1 MGKRGQMPPTHSP
14 YFKKKREKIMEIT
27 KEKLTEIR
35 KREREIG
42 ELNGKLDFLV
52 KQLETCPKEPTTDEL
67 QKALWRQK
75 HDTKSLLKTCV
86 DDVKGA
92 LELMEEQ
99 DVDPATPEGY
109 LEWTARNLVKKL
121 LKMELAD

>member
-1 MGKRGQMPPTHSP
+1 
-14 YFKKKREKIMEIT
+14 MEIS

-42 ELNGKLDFLV
+42 ELKGKLDFLI
-52 KQLETCPKEPTTDEL
+52 KQLEMDTKDPTTEEL
-67 QKALWRQK
+67 QKSLWRQK
-75 HDTKSLLKTCV
+75 HYTKSLLKPYV

-92 LELMEEQ
+92 LGLVEEKDFYQ
-99 DVDPATPEGY
+99 ETPEGY
-109 LEWTARNLVKKL
+109 LEWTTRNLVKKL

>member
-1 MGKRGQMPPTHSP
+1 
-14 YFKKKREKIMEIT
+14 MEISR
-27 KEKLTEIR
+27 EKLTEIR

-52 KQLETCPKEPTTDEL
+52 KQLETCNKYPTTDEL
-67 QKALWRQK
+67 NKALWRQK
-75 HDTKSLLKTCV
+75 HDTKSILKPYV
-86 DDVKGA
+86 DSVKDA

-99 DVDPATPEGY
+99 DVDPLKPEGY

>member
-1 MGKRGQMPPTHSP
+1 
-14 YFKKKREKIMEIT
+14 MEISR
-27 KEKLTEIR
+27 ENLTEIR

-42 ELNGKLDFLV
+42 ELKGKLDFLI
-52 KQLETCPKEPTTDEL
+52 KQMDIKDPTADEL
-67 QKALWRQK
+67 NKALWRQK
-75 HDTKSLLKTCV
+75 HETKSLLKTYV

-99 DVDPATPEGY
+99 DVDPTTPEGY

>member
-1 MGKRGQMPPTHSP
+1 
-14 YFKKKREKIMEIT
+14 MEIS

-42 ELNGKLDFLV
+42 ELMGKIDCLV
-52 KQLETCPKEPTTDEL
+52 EQLTCTKNPTTDEL
-67 QKALWRQK
+67 NKALWRQR
-75 HDTKSLLKTCV
+75 HSTKSILKTYV

-92 LELMEEQ
+92 LELMEEK
-99 DVDPATPEGY
+99 DVDPSTPEGY
-109 LEWTARNLVKKL
+109 LEWTSRNLVKKL

>member
-1 MGKRGQMPPTHSP
+1 
-14 YFKKKREKIMEIT
+14 MEIS

-42 ELNGKLDFLV
+42 EMQGKLDYLV
-52 KQLETCPKEPTTDEL
+52 KQLTCTKDPTTDEL
-67 QKALWRQK
+67 NKALWRQR
-75 HDTKSLLKTCV
+75 HSTKSILKTYV

-92 LELMEEQ
+92 LELMEEK

-109 LEWTARNLVKKL
+109 LEWTSRNLVKKL

>member
-1 MGKRGQMPPTHSP
+1 
-14 YFKKKREKIMEIT
+14 MEIS

-42 ELNGKLDFLV
+42 ELQGKMDFLV
-52 KQLETCPKEPTTDEL
+52 KQLEMDTKEPAAEEL
-67 QKALWRQK
+67 QKALLRHK
-75 HDTKSLLKTCV
+75 HNARALLKSYV

-92 LELMEEQ
+92 LELMEEK
-99 DVDPATPEGY
+99 DINPETPEGY

-121 LKMELAD
+121 VKMELAD

>member
-1 MGKRGQMPPTHSP
+1 
-14 YFKKKREKIMEIT
+14 MEIT

-42 ELNGKLDFLV
+42 ELKGKLDFLV
-52 KQLETCPKEPTTDEL
+52 KQLEVGKDPTADEL

-75 HDTKSLLKTCV
+75 HDTKSLLKTYV

-92 LELMEEQ
+92 LELVEGQ
-99 DVDPATPEGY
+99 DFDPETPEGY

-121 LKMELAD
+121 LKMDLAD

>member
-1 MGKRGQMPPTHSP
+1 MGSSRQKRG
-14 YFKKKREKIMEIT
+14 KIMEIT

-42 ELNGKLDFLV
+42 ELKGKLDFLV
-52 KQLETCPKEPTTDEL
+52 KQLETCHKDPTTDEL
-67 QKALWRQK
+67 QKALWRQR
-75 HDTKSLLKTCV
+75 HDTKSLLKTYV

-92 LELMEEQ
+92 LELMEEK
-99 DVDPATPEGY
+99 DVDPETPEGY
-109 LEWTARNLVKKL
+109 LEWTSRNLVKKL

>member
-1 MGKRGQMPPTHSP
+1 
-14 YFKKKREKIMEIT
+14 MEISR
-27 KEKLTEIR
+27 EKLTEIR

-42 ELNGKLDFLV
+42 ELNGKLDFLI
-52 KQLETCPKEPTTDEL
+52 KQLEVDTKGPTADEL
-67 QKALWRQK
+67 QKALFRQK
-75 HDTKSLLKTCV
+75 RDTKSLLKPYV

-99 DVDPATPEGY
+99 DVDPTTPEGY

>member
-1 MGKRGQMPPTHSP
+1 
-14 YFKKKREKIMEIT
+14 MEIT

-42 ELNGKLDFLV
+42 ELNGKLDFLI
-52 KQLETCPKEPTTDEL
+52 KQLETDTKDPTADEL

-75 HDTKSLLKTCV
+75 HETKSLLKIYV
-86 DDVKGA
+86 DDVNDA
-92 LELMEEQ
+92 LELMKEK
-99 DVDPATPEGY
+99 DFNPATTEGY
-109 LEWTARNLVKKL
+109 LEWAARNLVKKL

>member
-1 MGKRGQMPPTHSP
+1 
-14 YFKKKREKIMEIT
+14 MEISR
-27 KEKLTEIR
+27 EKLTEIR

-42 ELNGKLDFLV
+42 ELKGKLDFLV
-52 KQLETCPKEPTTDEL
+52 NQLETCTKDPTADEL
-67 QKALWRQK
+67 QKALFRQK
-75 HDTKSLLKTCV
+75 HDTKSLLKTYV

-92 LELMEEQ
+92 LELIERK

>member
-1 MGKRGQMPPTHSP
+1 
-14 YFKKKREKIMEIT
+14 MEIS

-52 KQLETCPKEPTTDEL
+52 EQLTCTKDPTTDEL
-67 QKALWRQK
+67 NKALWRQK
-75 HDTKSLLKTCV
+75 HDTKSLLKSYV

-92 LELMEEQ
+92 LELMEEK
-99 DVDPATPEGY
+99 DVNPETPEGY

>member
-1 MGKRGQMPPTHSP
+1 
-14 YFKKKREKIMEIT
+14 MEISR
-27 KEKLTEIR
+27 EKLTEIR

-42 ELNGKLDFLV
+42 ELNGKLDFLI
-52 KQLETCPKEPTTDEL
+52 KQLETTKDPTTDEL
-67 QKALWRQK
+67 NKALWRQK
-75 HDTKSLLKTCV
+75 HDAKSLLKTYV

>member
-1 MGKRGQMPPTHSP
+1 
-14 YFKKKREKIMEIT
+14 MEIS

-42 ELNGKLDFLV
+42 ELNGKLDCLI
-52 KQLETCPKEPTTDEL
+52 KQLMDTKDPTADEI
-67 QKALWRQK
+67 QKALFRQK
-75 HDTKSLLKTCV
+75 YNTKSLLKTYV

-99 DVDPATPEGY
+99 DVDPTTPEGY

>member
-1 MGKRGQMPPTHSP
+1 
-14 YFKKKREKIMEIT
+14 MEIT

-42 ELNGKLDFLV
+42 ELNGKLDFLI
-52 KQLETCPKEPTTDEL
+52 KQLETDTKEPTADEI
-67 QKALWRQK
+67 QKTIWRQRNN
-75 HDTKSLLKTCV
+75 TKALLKTYV

-92 LELMEEQ
+92 LELVEEE
-99 DVDPATPEGY
+99 DIDPATPEGY

-121 LKMELAD
+121 SKMELAD

>member
-1 MGKRGQMPPTHSP
+1 
-14 YFKKKREKIMEIT
+14 MEIT

-52 KQLETCPKEPTTDEL
+52 KQLETCPNTTDEL

-75 HDTKSLLKTCV
+75 HDTKSLLKTYV

-92 LELMEEQ
+92 LELMEEK

>member
-1 MGKRGQMPPTHSP
+1 
-14 YFKKKREKIMEIT
+14 MEIT

-42 ELNGKLDFLV
+42 ELNGKLDFLI
-52 KQLETCPKEPTTDEL
+52 KQLEKDPTTDEL
-67 QKALWRQK
+67 NKALWRQK
-75 HDTKSLLKTCV
+75 HNTKSLLKTYV

-92 LELMEEQ
+92 LELMEEK

>member
-1 MGKRGQMPPTHSP
+1 
-14 YFKKKREKIMEIT
+14 MEIT

-42 ELNGKLDFLV
+42 ELNGKLDFLI
-52 KQLETCPKEPTTDEL
+52 KQLEVDTKDPTADEL
-67 QKALWRQK
+67 QKALFRQK
-75 HDTKSLLKTCV
+75 RDTKSLLKSYV

-99 DVDPATPEGY
+99 DVDPTTPEGY

>member
-1 MGKRGQMPPTHSP
+1 
-14 YFKKKREKIMEIT
+14 MEISR
-27 KEKLTEIR
+27 EKLTEIR

-42 ELNGKLDFLV
+42 ELNGKLDFLI
-52 KQLETCPKEPTTDEL
+52 KQLETDTKDPTADEL

-75 HDTKSLLKTCV
+75 HDTKSLLKTYV

-92 LELMEEQ
+92 LELVEEK
-99 DVDPATPEGY
+99 DVDPTSPEGY

>member
-1 MGKRGQMPPTHSP
+1 
-14 YFKKKREKIMEIT
+14 MEIT

-42 ELNGKLDFLV
+42 ELNGKLDFLI
-52 KQLETCPKEPTTDEL
+52 KQLEMDTKDPTADEL

-75 HDTKSLLKTCV
+75 HDTKSILKSYV

-92 LELMEEQ
+92 LELMEEK
-99 DVDPATPEGY
+99 DVDAATPEGY

>member
-1 MGKRGQMPPTHSP
+1 MGSSHQKRG
-14 YFKKKREKIMEIT
+14 KIMEIS

-42 ELNGKLDFLV
+42 ELKGKLDFLV

-75 HDTKSLLKTCV
+75 HDTKSLLKTYV

>member
-1 MGKRGQMPPTHSP
+1 
-14 YFKKKREKIMEIT
+14 MEIS

-42 ELNGKLDFLV
+42 ELNGKLDCLI
-52 KQLETCPKEPTTDEL
+52 KQLEVGAKEPTADEL
-67 QKALWRQK
+67 KKSLWRQK
-75 HDTKSLLKTCV
+75 HETKSLLKEYV

-92 LELMEEQ
+92 LELMEEE
-99 DVDPATPEGY
+99 DVDPETPEGY

>member
-1 MGKRGQMPPTHSP
+1 
-14 YFKKKREKIMEIT
+14 MEIT

-52 KQLETCPKEPTTDEL
+52 RQLETCPKDPTTDEL
-67 QKALWRQK
+67 KKALLRQK
-75 HDTKSLLKTCV
+75 HDTKSLLKSYV
-86 DDVKGA
+86 DDVNGA

-99 DVDPATPEGY
+99 DVDPSTPEGY

-121 LKMELAD
+121 LKMGLAD

>member
-1 MGKRGQMPPTHSP
+1 
-14 YFKKKREKIMEIT
+14 MEIT
-27 KEKLTEIR
+27 KERLTEIR

-42 ELNGKLDFLV
+42 VLHGKLDFLV
-52 KQLETCPKEPTTDEL
+52 KQLEMGKDPTTDEL
-67 QKALWRQK
+67 NKALWRQK
-75 HDTKSLLKTCV
+75 HETKSLLKTYV
-86 DDVKGA
+86 DDVNGA

-99 DVDPATPEGY
+99 DFDPETPEGY

>member
-1 MGKRGQMPPTHSP
+1 
-14 YFKKKREKIMEIT
+14 MEISR
-27 KEKLTEIR
+27 EKLTEIR

-42 ELNGKLDFLV
+42 ELNGKLDFLI
-52 KQLETCPKEPTTDEL
+52 KQLEVDTKDPTADEL
-67 QKALWRQK
+67 QKALFRQK
-75 HDTKSLLKTCV
+75 RDTKSLLKSYV

-99 DVDPATPEGY
+99 DVDPSTPEGY

>member
-1 MGKRGQMPPTHSP
+1 
-14 YFKKKREKIMEIT
+14 MEIT
-27 KEKLTEIR
+27 KERLTEIR

-52 KQLETCPKEPTTDEL
+52 KQLEMGAKDPTTDEL
-67 QKALWRQK
+67 NKALLRQK
-75 HDTKSLLKTCV
+75 HDAKSLLKEYV

-92 LELMEEQ
+92 LELMEGQ
-99 DVDPATPEGY
+99 DVDPTTPEGY

>member
-1 MGKRGQMPPTHSP
+1 
-14 YFKKKREKIMEIT
+14 MEIS

-52 KQLETCPKEPTTDEL
+52 EQLTFTKDPTTDEL
-67 QKALWRQK
+67 NKAIWRQK
-75 HDTKSLLKTCV
+75 HDTKSLLKPYV

-92 LELMEEQ
+92 LELMEEK
-99 DVDPATPEGY
+99 DVNPETPEGY